1 MSDNNQGTR
10 TLVVLGSTIPL
21 DNNTIEDTMT
31 YELRIDGHHL
41 ILKSQKTLTH
51 IDGIDGKT
59 LILVESRNIDDKSH
73 QVTLIAS
80 FSIVF
85 SDGGP
90 WDPVPQVETDM
101 TEDEV
106 KKFEE
111 DWTNLWDLE
120 ITQNDFWHA
129 H

>member
-1 MSDNNQGTR
+1 MSDR
-10 TLVVLGSTIPL
+10 TLVVLGGTIPL

-31 YELRIDGHHL
+31 HELRIDGHHL
-41 ILKSQKTLTH
+41 ILKIQKILKH

-59 LILVESRNIDDKSH
+59 LIMVQSRSIDDKSH
-73 QVTLIAS
+73 QVTLVVS
-80 FSIVF
+80 YSIVF
-85 SDGGP
+85 SHGGP
-90 WDPVPQVETDM
+90 WDPQPQVETDM

-111 DWTNLWDLE
+111 DWTNLWDPE

-129 H
+129 Q

>member
-59 LILVESRNIDDKSH
+59 LILVESRSIDDKSH

-90 WDPVPQVETDM
+90 WDPQPQVETDM

-111 DWTNLWDLE
+111 DWTNLWDPE

-129 H
+129 Q

>member
-1 MSDNNQGTR
+1 MSDPGNR

-21 DNNTIEDTMT
+21 DNNTIEDTET
-31 YELRIDGHHL
+31 HELRIDGHHL
-41 ILKSQKTLTH
+41 IEKTQNTLTH

-59 LILVESRNIDDKSH
+59 LIVVTSRSIDDKSLKI
-73 QVTLIAS
+73 TLIVA

-90 WDPVPQVETDM
+90 WEPQPQVETDM

-111 DWTNLWDLE
+111 DWTNLWDPR
-120 ITQNDFWHA
+120 ITQNDFWQA
-129 H
+129 Q

>member
-1 MSDNNQGTR
+1 MSDPGNR

-31 YELRIDGHHL
+31 HELRIDGHHL
-41 ILKSQKTLTH
+41 IVKTQEILTH
-51 IDGIDGKT
+51 IDGIDGIT
-59 LILVESRNIDDKSH
+59 YIAVQSRSIDDKSH
-73 QVTLIAS
+73 KVTLFAPY
-80 FSIVF
+80 SIVF
-85 SDGGP
+85 SAGGP
-90 WDPVPQVETDM
+90 WEPQPQVETDM

-111 DWTNLWDLE
+111 DWTNLWDPR

-129 H
+129 Q

>member
-1 MSDNNQGTR
+1 MSDPGNR

-31 YELRIDGHHL
+31 HELRIDGHHL
-41 ILKSQKTLTH
+41 IEKTQEILTH

-59 LILVESRNIDDKSH
+59 LIVVTSRSINDKSLKI
-73 QVTLIAS
+73 TLILV
-80 FSIVF
+80 FSIMF
-85 SDGGP
+85 SPGGP
-90 WDPVPQVETDM
+90 WEPQPQVETDM

-111 DWTNLWDLE
+111 DWTNLWNPD
-120 ITQNDFWHA
+120 ITQKEIEKLHQ
-129 H
+129 

>member
-59 LILVESRNIDDKSH
+59 LILVESRSIDDKSH
-73 QVTLIAS
+73 QVTLIMS

-90 WDPVPQVETDM
+90 WDPQPQVETDM

-111 DWTNLWDLE
+111 DWTNLWDPE

-129 H
+129 Q

>member
-1 MSDNNQGTR
+1 MSDPGNR

-31 YELRIDGHHL
+31 HELRIDGHHL
-41 ILKSQKTLTH
+41 IEKTQNPLTH

-59 LILVESRNIDDKSH
+59 LIVVTSRSINDKSLKI
-73 QVTLIAS
+73 TLILV
-80 FSIVF
+80 FSIMF
-85 SDGGP
+85 SPGGP
-90 WDPVPQVETDM
+90 WEPQPQVETDM

-111 DWTNLWDLE
+111 DWTNLWDPR

-129 H
+129 Q